1 MKHFVML
8 GVVTSL
14 VALSTSVTL
23 ADDIG
28 REIDLTAFGT
38 TAPESAAVWDDDGI
52 VNVGMFDRGNWASR
66 RIYLSGMIGPN
77 FVTSGFPDD
86 PTLDAT
92 DTVFAAGGAI
102 GVAFERQRGRLRLEL
117 EGIGR
122 NDFFGPYGDGSGG
135 AIARSNWSVM
145 QNVWRDFL
153 FSDRFGAYGGGGLGG
168 GGYRDGELSDGI
180 MTVDRSATTFAW
192 QFGGGLLYEFSDR
205 LTFDVGYRYFQID
218 DIFNFAD
225 FPVRYSA
232 SELMF
237 TLRLY
242 EPFRRWWN

>member
-1 MKHFVML
+1 MKLFVMV
-8 GVVTSL
+8 GAVASL
-14 VALSTSVTL
+14 MALSTSVAP
-23 ADDIG
+23 ADDVG
-28 REIDLTAFGT
+28 KEIDLTTFGAT
-38 TAPESAAVWDDDGI
+38 DAERASVWDDYDI
-52 VNVGMFDRGNWASR
+52 ENVGLLDRGNAASR

-86 PTLDAT
+86 PALDAT

-122 NDFFGPYGDGSGG
+122 NDFFGPYADGSGG

-145 QNVWRDFL
+145 QNVWRDFM
-153 FSDRFGAYGGGGLGG
+153 FTDRFGAYGGGGLGG
-168 GGYRDGELSDGI
+168 GGYRDGELLSGNVS
-180 MTVDRSATTFAW
+180 VDRSATTFAW
-192 QFGGGLLYEFSDR
+192 QFGGGLLYEISDR
-205 LTFDVGYRYFQID
+205 VTFDVGYRYFQID
-218 DIFNFAD
+218 DIFNIAD

>member
-1 MKHFVML
+1 MNRFVMRSAVAL
-8 GVVTSL
+8 L
-14 VALSTSVTL
+14 MALSTSVAP
-23 ADDIG
+23 ADDVG
-28 REIDLTAFGT
+28 KEIDLTTLVANDT
-38 TAPESAAVWDDDGI
+38 ERAAVWDDYDI
-52 VNVGMFDRGNWASR
+52 MDVGLLDRGNAAGR

-77 FVTSGFPDD
+77 FVTSGFPSD
-86 PTLDAT
+86 PRLDAT

-102 GVAFERQRGRLRLEL
+102 GVAFERQRGRLRLEI

-122 NDFFGPYGDGSGG
+122 NDFFGPYDDGSGG

-145 QNVWRDFL
+145 QNVWRDFMVT
-153 FSDRFGAYGGGGLGG
+153 DRFGAYGGGGLGG
-168 GGYRDGELSDGI
+168 GGYRDGELLGGI
-180 MTVDRSATTFAW
+180 VSVDRSATTFAW
-192 QFGGGLLYEFSDR
+192 QFGGGLLYEVSDR

-218 DIFNFAD
+218 DIFNIAD

>member
-1 MKHFVML
+1 MKRFVML
-8 GVVTSL
+8 GALASL
-14 VALSTSVTL
+14 VALSTSVAP
-23 ADDIG
+23 ADDVG
-28 REIDLTAFGT
+28 QEIDLTAFGAT
-38 TAPESAAVWDDDGI
+38 DPERASVWDDYDI
-52 VNVGMFDRGNWASR
+52 ENVGLFDRGNGASR

-77 FVTSGFPDD
+77 FVTSGFPAD
-86 PTLDAT
+86 PSLDAT

-122 NDFFGPYGDGSGG
+122 NDFFGPYDDGSGG

-145 QNVWRDFL
+145 QNVWRDFMVT
-153 FSDRFGAYGGGGLGG
+153 DRFGVYGGGGLGG
-168 GGYRDGELSDGI
+168 GGYRDGEVLRDVV
-180 MTVDRSATTFAW
+180 TVDRSATTFAW
-192 QFGGGLLYEFSDR
+192 QCGGGLLYEVSDR

-218 DIFNFAD
+218 DIFNIAS

-242 EPFRRWWN
+242 EPFRRWLN